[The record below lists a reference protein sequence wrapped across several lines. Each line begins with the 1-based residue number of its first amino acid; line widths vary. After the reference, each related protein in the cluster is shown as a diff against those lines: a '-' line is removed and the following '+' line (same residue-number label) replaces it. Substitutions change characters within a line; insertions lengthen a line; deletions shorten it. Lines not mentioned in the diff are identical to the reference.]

1 MSYNIS
7 LYKVGGCIRDQIL
20 GIKSSDIDFVVVISD
35 DKIDN
40 RTDHMTE
47 KLTISQGFDIMTSYL
62 QANNYKI
69 FLSIPNMLTIRA
81 KFPSNHMYS
90 NLCADF
96 ILAKKESYDESDS
109 DFIRTPIIELGTL
122 ADDLIRRDFTINAMA
137 EIVNG
142 SDERQIIDMFKGKDD
157 LDKRILTTPY
167 GYMSGNS
174 FQTMSD
180 DPLRVIRGLRFMIKY
195 DMTPDE
201 NCYEAMLDRMI
212 IKKLFKVVSSERIR
226 EELTKMFK
234 FSTVKTFKILGE
246 FSDKIG
252 NLSDYPDHH
261 ISFIDMLFNH
271 NTKLWLKPTTEI

>member
-1 MSYNIS
+1 
-7 LYKVGGCIRDQIL
+7 
-20 GIKSSDIDFVVVISD
+20 
-35 DKIDN
+35 
-40 RTDHMTE
+40 
-47 KLTISQGFDIMTSYL
+47 MTSYL
-62 QANNYKI
+62 ESDNYKI
-69 FLSIPNMLTIRA
+69 FLSMPNMLTIRA
-81 KFPSNHMYS
+81 KFPPNHMYS

-96 ILAKKESYDESDS
+96 ILAKKESYDMSKSD
-109 DFIRTPIIELGTL
+109 IVRTPIIELGTL

-137 EIVNG
+137 EIVNE
-142 SDERQIIDMFKGKDD
+142 SDNGQIIDMFKGKDA

-201 NCYEAMLDRMI
+201 NCYEAMLDKLI
-212 IKKLFKVVSSERIR
+212 IKKLFKDVSGERIR

-252 NLSDYPDHH
+252 NLSNSPDHH

-271 NTKLWLKPTTEI
+271 STKLWLKPTTEI